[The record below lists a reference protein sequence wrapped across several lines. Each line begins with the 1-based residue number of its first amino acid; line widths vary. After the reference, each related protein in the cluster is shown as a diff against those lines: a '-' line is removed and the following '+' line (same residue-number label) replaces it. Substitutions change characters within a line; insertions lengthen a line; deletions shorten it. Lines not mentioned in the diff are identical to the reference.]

1 MQELK
6 RLLGMCIGVLISLL
20 IIYFLDVPFLQ
31 DVSYQCSLQITSAF
45 FVTFLMLVMS
55 FIGYNISTKISFI
68 SPPFSPSRC
77 LRKKELVN
85 MNEINVFEFVSDE
98 ELWTE
103 IYGKATNKDV
113 WKSLDVIQDQ
123 VWFE

>member
-1 MQELK
+1 
-6 RLLGMCIGVLISLL
+6 
-20 IIYFLDVPFLQ
+20 
-31 DVSYQCSLQITSAF
+31 
-45 FVTFLMLVMS
+45 
-55 FIGYNISTKISFI
+55 
-68 SPPFSPSRC
+68 
-77 LRKKELVN
+77 